1 MGLLDNTTHQEYYQG
16 NDHGNYQFTS
26 LDNIITQFEIAYVG
40 ENKIIPKINRAD
52 IVFHAQRSLQ
62 ELSFDTLKSCKSQE
76 IVVPASLKMI
86 LPHDYVNYTKI
97 SWVDSAGIK
106 HPLYYTH
113 DTSNPFTIDQD
124 ENGEYN
130 FTQGNSILLNVNG
143 DYEQGEGVGTF
154 VPNWGEI
161 DEFKISDKAILDNFQ
176 DTDGILL
183 GGGDYLSQI
192 RVKSGFSASNPSQF
206 IQFTH
211 QSVLHN
217 SKGVF
222 GGCNVLY
229 QKIDVSDLDFVNVS
243 AEGKAANMASAEGAA
258 GVLRVGLTT
267 TPPVE
272 DSLVSFAFQ
281 SGGGG
286 PNIQE
291 NLFDLLDEDGNPS
304 YVEWTTTNN
313 TTAKTI
319 ENIDV
324 SSVTGA
330 AYLVVV
336 SFHQHSNAEYSLG
349 LQETNSVDNVFVSWG
364 SESSTELTNPVG
376 NEEDSVT
383 WGRYKSH
390 TPSENNINDYQDYQN
405 DIYWPNEGR
414 RYGLDPQRA
423 QVNGSFYIDCRLGK
437 IHFSSNISGRTVIL
451 DYISDSLG
459 TDKEMQV
466 HKFAEEAMYKSIA
479 HAILS
484 TSSYGQALIPRLT
497 KEKFASIRKA
507 KLRLSNLKLEELIQ
521 ILRGKSKQIKH

>member
-86 LPHDYVNYTKI
+86 LPHDYVNYTKV
-97 SWVDSAGIK
+97 SWVDDAGIK

-130 FTQGNSILLNVNG
+130 FTSGNSAILNFNS
-143 DYEQGEGVGTF
+143 DYEKGGDGNI
-154 VPNWGEI
+154 PNWHKI
-161 DEFKISDKAILDNFQ
+161 DEYDISASGTGFYQNQSSFVDN
-176 DTDGILL
+176 
-183 GGGDYLSQI
+183 YMSQI
-192 RVKSGFSASNPSQF
+192 IIGSAGSFSSSNTSKF
-206 IQFTH
+206 IQFSH
-211 QSVLHN
+211 QSVFRPN
-217 SKGVF
+217 GNVF
-222 GGCNVLY
+222 GGCNVLF
-229 QKIDVSDLDFVNVS
+229 QRINVSTLDFINIS
-243 AEGKAANMASAEGAA
+243 ADGIAANMASGAT

-267 TPPVE
+267 QQPHQG
-272 DSLVSFAFQ
+272 SLVNFNNLNIM
-281 SGGGG
+281 GGV
-286 PNIQE
+286 NTQE
-291 NLFDLLDEDGNPS
+291 GIFDLFDQDGNPS

-313 TTAKTI
+313 TTTKTI
-319 ENIDV
+319 DNIDV
-324 SSVTGA
+324 SDIQDC
-330 AYLVVV
+330 YLVVV
-336 SFHQHSNAEYSLG
+336 SFHNHITAEYASG
-349 LQETNSVDNVFVSWG
+349 LQATNRVDNVIAFWSDG
-364 SESSTELTNPVG
+364 QSTELTNPVG

-459 TDKEMQV
+459 TDEEMQV

-497 KEKFASIRKA
+497 KEKFAAIRKA

>member
-1 MGLLDNTTHQEYYQG
+1 MGLLDNTNQQQYYQG

-86 LPHDYVNYTKI
+86 LPQDYVNYTKV

-113 DTSNPFTIDQD
+113 DTSNPFTVAQHDD
-124 ENGEYN
+124 GTYVFSSGFGEEV
-130 FTQGNSILLNVNG
+130 ING
-143 DYEQGEGVGTF
+143 DFSSSLDPDWITGAPINIDNPAWANYNLFVADANGNIFLGNVTTTNNKLTF
-154 VPNWGEI
+154 QHQAASALMTGLLST
-161 DEFKISDKAILDNFQ
+161 ISH
-176 DTDGILL
+176 
-183 GGGDYLSQI
+183 
-192 RVKSGFSASNPSQF
+192 V
-206 IQFTH
+206 
-211 QSVLHN
+211 
-217 SKGVF
+217 
-222 GGCNVLY
+222 Y
-229 QKIDVSDLDFVNVS
+229 QELDVSDKSNITLT
-243 AEGKAANMASAEGAA
+243 AEGQAVNTA
-258 GVLRVGLTT
+258 GGHAGILRVGLSTS
-267 TPPVE
+267 P
-272 DSLVSFAFQ
+272 
-281 SGGGG
+281 
-286 PNIQE
+286 PNINSAYAPGTAWANTANSGNDNAE
-291 NLFDLLDEDGNPS
+291 LMMWDLVDDDGNAS
-304 YVEWTTTNN
+304 YLEWTVAGDN
-313 TTAKTI
+313 TLTKSTA
-319 ENIDV
+319 NINVDDIDTLYV
-324 SSVTGA
+324 IVISYHDFSTEE
-330 AYLVVV
+330 
-336 SFHQHSNAEYSLG
+336 FNLG
-349 LQETNSVDNVFVSWG
+349 LQDTNNIDNISVFNTG
-364 SESSTELTNPVG
+364 STTNLSSPSNNIVNSLTWN
-376 NEEDSVT
+376 N
-383 WGRYKSH
+383 YQSH
-390 TPSENNINDYQDYQN
+390 TLSENNINDYQDYQN

-497 KEKFASIRKA
+497 KEKFAAIRKA